1 MGYSQLTE
9 ALFRPRRIALVG
21 ASANRNKATSR
32 AQRYL
37 VKHGYDGN
45 IYPINPYHSEI
56 FGETSYARLSE
67 VPAEIDHAFITVG
80 KEAAFEAIHDCVAL
94 GIPCATLLAGGFA
107 ETGPAGETRQAEL
120 LKIAQAGGVRLLG
133 PNSIGMINVS
143 DRTTLSANAMLDLPN
158 LEAGGLSV
166 VSQSGSLI
174 GALLSHGAAHGT
186 GFSKL
191 VSVGNEADLGV
202 GEVASMLV
210 SDEQTDMIIL
220 FLETI
225 RNRQAM
231 VEMANRAFEVGKPVI
246 VYKLG
251 RSNIGQ
257 ELTISHTGAIAGSDQ
272 AFDAFARHHG
282 LARLR
287 NFEAL
292 IESPNLF
299 RRRTPSKGNRVC
311 IASTTGGGG
320 AMVVDCLGEMGVEV
334 VSPGLAVAQRLAA
347 AEVAYDGSKLVDLT
361 IAGTN
366 AKLVDGVIGDLMQNP
381 NCDLVVMVVGSS
393 ARFHPELAVKPLT
406 KWANGP
412 KPLAVYLAPDAQESL
427 RLLGSAGIS
436 AFRTPEACAEGIKA
450 FLRWQNPKPFYEVG
464 ASTVANATA
473 VINRVSQSIMTE
485 AIALSVFKH
494 LGIPTV
500 SCIMVPNEIE
510 AVQAAKELSYPVALK
525 ILADDIAHK
534 TEAGG
539 VRLNLSTAQKV
550 RQAGQSLLRDVAQK
564 YPTAKIKGLL
574 VQRMEISIAETLLGY
589 KLDPMVGPIVVLGS
603 GGVMSEVFCDTAIR
617 LAPVSPDQA
626 REMINEVDG
635 LALIRGYR
643 GLPKGDI
650 DALVK
655 AIVAMST
662 LANIACIEE
671 AEINPLLIRPA
682 GQGVIAVDA
691 LLVISRKN
699 KPDE

>member
-1 MGYSQLTE
+1 MVHSKLTE
-9 ALFRPRRIALVG
+9 ALFRPRRVALVG
-21 ASANRNKATSR
+21 ASANRNKAASR

-37 VKHGYDGN
+37 VRHGYDGN

-56 FGETSYARLSE
+56 FGKTSYSRLSE
-67 VPAEIDHAFITVG
+67 VPREIDHAFITVG
-80 KEAAFEAIHDCVAL
+80 KEATFQAVQDCVEL

-107 ETGPAGETRQAEL
+107 ETGPAGATRQAEL
-120 LKIAQAGGVRLLG
+120 VKIAKAGGLRILG

-143 DRTTLSANAMLDLPN
+143 DRTILSANAMLDLPN

-210 SDEQTDMIIL
+210 NDKKTDTIVL

-231 VEMANRAFEVGKPVI
+231 VEMANLAFEVGKPVL

-251 RSNIGQ
+251 RSDIGQ

-272 AFDAFARHHG
+272 AFNAFARHHG
-282 LARLR
+282 MARLR
-287 NFEAL
+287 NFESL

-299 RRRTPSKGNRVC
+299 RGRTPAKGKRVC
-311 IASTTGGGG
+311 IASTAGGGG
-320 AMVVDCLGEMGVEV
+320 AMVVDCLGETGVEV
-334 VSPGLAVAQRLAA
+334 ISPGLAVAERLASA
-347 AEVAYDGSKLVDLT
+347 KVPYNGSKLVDLT

-366 AKLVDGVIGDLMQNP
+366 AELVDGVIGDLMQNP

-393 ARFHPELAVKPLT
+393 ARFHPELAVEPLA
-406 KWANGP
+406 KWVNGP

-427 RLLGSAGIS
+427 RFLGRAGIS
-436 AFRTPEACAEGIKA
+436 AYRTPEACAEGISA
-450 FLRWQNPKPFYEVG
+450 FLNWKNPKPFYELEIN
-464 ASTVANATA
+464 TVANARA
-473 VINRVSQSIMTE
+473 VIDRVSQNIMSE
-485 AIALSVFKH
+485 AIALSVFAH

-500 SCIMVPNEIE
+500 SYVTVPDEIE
-510 AVQAAKELSYPVALK
+510 ATQAAKELSYPVALK
-525 ILADDIAHK
+525 IMADDIPHK
-534 TEAGG
+534 TEVGG
-539 VRLNLSTAQKV
+539 VRLNLSNAQEV
-550 RQAGQSLLRDVAQK
+550 RKAGQSMLRDFGQK
-564 YPTAKIKGLL
+564 YPTAKINGLL
-574 VQRMEISIAETLLGY
+574 VQRMETGIAEALLGY

-603 GGVMSEVFCDTAIR
+603 GGVMSEIFCDTAIR

-626 REMINEVDG
+626 REMINEVSG
-635 LALIRGYR
+635 LGPICGYR

-650 DALVK
+650 IALVN
-655 AIVAMST
+655 AIVTVSA
-662 LANIACIEE
+662 LANIDCVKE
-671 AEINPLLIRPA
+671 AEINPLLIRST

-691 LLVISRKN
+691 LIVLSRKN
-699 KPDE
+699 TPNG